1 MVISPRNSSFHRES
15 DLGRFRFHTGAQPTR
30 LDPDERCPP
39 LFRDVG
45 FEAMARFL
53 RGGLHR
59 LCGPMSPI
67 TYLRSAEY
75 REPYF
80 DYGRIGRVMLLRPRD
95 VNPWHSGIETVYI
108 APRDTA
114 IDGESMVFIPAE
126 IPLLKAATRFAGID
140 RWRDFADAVGPALY
154 ADIIRDSLG
163 RLDDLRRTHEEAER
177 IAAPLRKLF
186 QSMSEPDREQAAH
199 LMERAGLTEGD
210 LCTAWHHLPDAR
222 REFVSVALRTVS
234 EALPC

>member
-1 MVISPRNSSFHRES
+1 MTTPRHPSSNHET
-15 DLGRFRFHTGAQPTR
+15 DLGRFRYHTGGQPTR
-30 LDPDERCPP
+30 LGPEDECPP
-39 LFRDVG
+39 LFRDIG

-53 RGGLHR
+53 RGELHR
-59 LCGPMSPI
+59 LCGPLSPI
-67 TYLRSAEY
+67 TYLRSADY
-75 REPYF
+75 REPYV

-95 VNPWHSGIETVYI
+95 VNPWHSGIEAVYI

-114 IDGESMVFIPAE
+114 IDSNSMVFIPAE
-126 IPLLKAATRFAGID
+126 IPLREAATRFTGIN
-140 RWRDFADAVGPALY
+140 RRRDFADAVGPALY
-154 ADIIRDSLG
+154 ADMIQDSRG
-163 RLDDLRRTHEEAER
+163 RLDELQRSHEEAER

-186 QSMSEPDREQAAH
+186 QSMSEADREQAAQ

-222 REFVSVALRTVS
+222 RADITAALRTVS